1 MLNNNFIFDNYKRSD
16 YISSTIVALFY
27 TKKNNDFLNKS
38 LENPLSIYIQKFIQ
52 INFIEK
58 LKNGVSINYKVI
70 KDFLK
75 IIINNN
81 YYIKKDNNIFSF
93 YKYLSNIFLINYIEY
108 KNTNLIDDIDKNKN
122 LISII
127 DLDINDKIDNTISL
141 KDLIDNWLLNKC
153 NNNLDVKKIL
163 NIPELIALKINR
175 NNRSID
181 ININK
186 KICIFN
192 YTRQYD
198 LEKLRWNILSII
210 CQDSISNNYYSVL
223 IINEKWYLFNDMEI
237 PCFKEISMSNNL
249 ITNKIKK
256 ECLLLFYRLNK

>member
-16 YISSTIVALFY
+16 YISSTLVALFY
-27 TKKNNDFLNKS
+27 TKTNNNLLNKQ
-38 LENPLSIYIQKFIQ
+38 LKNPLSIYVQKFIK

-58 LKNGVSINYKVI
+58 LKNGLSINYKVI

-81 YYIKKDNNIFSF
+81 YYIKENNIVSF
-93 YKYLSNIFLINYIEY
+93 YKYLSNILLINSVEY
-108 KNTNLIDDIDKNKN
+108 ENRNLIEDIDKNKSFV
-122 LISII
+122 SII
-127 DLDINDKIDNTISL
+127 NLDINDNINNIISL

-153 NNNLDVKKIL
+153 NNNLEVKKIL
-163 NIPELIALKINR
+163 NTPELIALKINR
-175 NNRSID
+175 NNKCID

-210 CQDSISNNYYSVL
+210 CHDTKSNNYYSIL
-223 IINEKWYLFNDMEI
+223 IIKGKWYLFNDIEI

-256 ECLLLFYRLNK
+256 ECMLLFYKLDK